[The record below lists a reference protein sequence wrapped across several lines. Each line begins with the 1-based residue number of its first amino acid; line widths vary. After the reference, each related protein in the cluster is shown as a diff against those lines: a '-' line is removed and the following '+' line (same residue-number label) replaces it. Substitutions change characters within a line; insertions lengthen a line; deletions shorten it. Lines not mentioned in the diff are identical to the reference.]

1 MGQMPM
7 SKVALLISVRHMGR
21 AVVDP
26 SRGPARRQRAGDIG
40 PIRKEIIFEPLHE
53 VPVPA
58 EPPPPGPPERP
69 AEEPVPAA
77 P

>member
-1 MGQMPM
+1 MPM

-21 AVVDP
+21 AVVP
-26 SRGPARRQRAGDIG
+26 PGGPARRQRAGDIG
-40 PIRKEIIFEPLHE
+40 PIRKEIIFEPLRE

-58 EPPPPGPPERP
+58 EPPPPRPPERP